1 MTVGKSQ
8 LVLKRKPYHDMVMGH
23 CSEHKDLEVFVCL
36 FFPMVYRMGPFI
48 EIVSGER

>member
-36 FFPMVYRMGPFI
+36 FVFSNGLQNGAI
-48 EIVSGER
+48 H